1 MRNISGGGVLIN
13 PKLPNS
19 MKSVARIVH
28 DNIYSQHNDRVND
41 GHKETGETV
50 IKIE

>member
-1 MRNISGGGVLIN
+1 MINNAMRNISGGGVLIN

-28 DNIYSQHNDRVND
+28 DNIYS
-41 GHKETGETV
+41 
-50 IKIE
+50 